1 MRDCFSGYHPTVNF
15 FYFACVLL
23 FSMFFMH
30 PVCLGISLVS
40 ALAYSVYL
48 NGRRAIVFNVKFM
61 LPLLLLTALL
71 NPAFNHAGV
80 TILTYLPN
88 GNPITLEAVLYGIA
102 AAVMLV
108 TVIGWFSCYN
118 AVMTSDKFTYL
129 FGRVIP
135 SLSLIFSMTLRF
147 VPRFKARFR
156 VVSNA
161 QRCIGRDVSSG
172 GLFQRLRHGVTIV
185 SIMVTWALENAIET
199 ADSMRSRGYGL
210 KGRTAF
216 SIYRFD
222 RRDKAALGF
231 FLFCACYLVIGGLT
245 GGLEWRY
252 YPGLGGSLTGAYSVS
267 LYVCYLALCVSPL
280 AIDLK
285 EDRKWKSLIS
295 KI

>member
-118 AVMTSDKFTYL
+118 TVMTSDKFTYL
-129 FGRVIP
+129 FVFIVDFFHDTALCPQIQGAVSRGFQCP
-135 SLSLIFSMTLRF
+135 ALYRQRCEQRRF
-147 VPRFKARFR
+147 V
-156 VVSNA
+156 S
-161 QRCIGRDVSSG
+161 
-172 GLFQRLRHGVTIV
+172 
-185 SIMVTWALENAIET
+185 
-199 ADSMRSRGYGL
+199 
-210 KGRTAF
+210 
-216 SIYRFD
+216 
-222 RRDKAALGF
+222 KAAPWGDHCF
-231 FLFCACYLVIGGLT
+231 YHGDVGVGKCY
-245 GGLEWRY
+245 
-252 YPGLGGSLTGAYSVS
+252 
-267 LYVCYLALCVSPL
+267 
-280 AIDLK
+280 
-285 EDRKWKSLIS
+285 
-295 KI
+295 